1 MNIFSYLKTLNLNK
15 AKLDALRNRD
25 YIQLEKKLIQKSY
38 FNSSLDKKEIPEFIK
53 ILKYNN
59 KEISV
64 FFKPSFY
71 GLRKIIEHPERIHNF
86 ENKESI
92 ESLVSDKLIQF
103 VELNFSSRIEQY
115 KKLCLKEN
123 NLGSL
128 KSLLG
133 YKQVLSDSTI
143 SNITTYLN
151 THLISLESYLNGNL
165 NTSFETQEILKNRHF
180 FGCLSKVN
188 SPEIENSI
196 IRFQELIRNQ
206 LVDNNYSSTTLSLI
220 NSLKDFDTKNNE
232 IQENA
237 ISLNQKKKEITEQEA
252 VIKKNETNKQAKLKR
267 KKSNNYATK
276 SSSWIDWKIIVT
288 ILMAIFS
295 IARFCTRN
303 NSSSSNNYEH
313 IEETYHAPD
322 YELKLIQEEFLY
334 LHSTKEI
341 FRTQDEEFTRSRM
354 KFISKIKKFAF
365 PGAPYTYIKNKTNK
379 NVVFFFNNPYGGFNY
394 KLINPNS
401 EISLNLHYK
410 YFLILRG
417 NKPMYTYYKD
427 ALGEDK
433 IGILFNDFTESDRK
447 ILNNIYRNDIQPSKK
462 QSQIII
468 YEDSV
473 IINEKS

>member
-1 MNIFSYLKTLNLNK
+1 MTLFSYLELLQLNPVK
-15 AKLDALRNRD
+15 IVALRSRD
-25 YIQLEKKLIQKSY
+25 FIQLEKKLNSKSY
-38 FNSSLDKKEIPEFIK
+38 FNSSIDRKEIPNFIK
-53 ILKYNN
+53 TLRYNI
-59 KEISV
+59 KEIET
-64 FFKPSFY
+64 FYTPPFY
-71 GLRKIIEHPERIHNF
+71 GLRKIIEYPDRIHNF
-86 ENKESI
+86 DNKESI
-92 ESLVSDKLIQF
+92 EPFISDKLILF

-115 KKLCLKEN
+115 IKLCLKEN
-123 NLGSL
+123 NLSSL

-133 YKQVLSDSTI
+133 YKSALSDSAI
-143 SNITTYLN
+143 NNIPAYLN
-151 THLISLESYLNGNL
+151 THLTTLESYLNGNL
-165 NTSFETQEILKNRHF
+165 NAKFETQEILKNPCF
-180 FGCLSKVN
+180 FDCLSKIN

-196 IRFQELIRNQ
+196 IRSQRLIQKQ
-206 LVDNNYSSTTLSLI
+206 LVNENYSSTTLGLI
-220 NSLKDFDTKNNE
+220 NSLKNFDTRNHE
-232 IQENA
+232 IQENT
-237 ISLNQKKKEITEQEA
+237 ISLNQKKEEILEQGII
-252 VIKKNETNKQAKLKR
+252 IKKNKTNNKSEYKR
-267 KKSNNYATK
+267 EKSKVYVAN

-288 ILMAIFS
+288 ILMATFS

-303 NSSSSNNYEH
+303 NSSSSNNYQH

-322 YELKLIQEEFLY
+322 YELKLIQKDFLY

-365 PGAPYTYIKNKTNK
+365 PGAPYTYIENKTNK

-401 EISLNLHYK
+401 EITFNLHYK

-417 NKPMYTYYKD
+417 NKPMYTYYTN
-427 ALGEDK
+427 AFGEDK
-433 IGILFNDFTESDRK
+433 IGILFNDFTESDKK